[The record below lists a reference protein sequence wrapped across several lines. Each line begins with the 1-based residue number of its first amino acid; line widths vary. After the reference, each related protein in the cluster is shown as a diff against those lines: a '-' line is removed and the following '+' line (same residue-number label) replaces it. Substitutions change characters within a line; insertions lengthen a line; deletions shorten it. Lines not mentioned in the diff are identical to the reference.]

1 MAKNQHGKNSTNG
14 LNISNMKKIL
24 LVVVLLC
31 VGIVNAQK
39 EQVQKTIETFFEG
52 FHAKDTIKIKSTC
65 SSTMI
70 LQSISENTKGNK
82 LSDEKPAAFYKSIA
96 SIPADIKFE
105 ERILSYNIQVDG
117 SMAHVWTPYEFYVN
131 GKLSH
136 KGVNAF
142 TLYLD
147 GTTWKIIHLIDTRRK

>member
-1 MAKNQHGKNSTNG
+1 
-14 LNISNMKKIL
+14 MKKVV
-24 LVVVLLC
+24 LVVALLC
-31 VGIVNAQK
+31 VEIVNAQK
-39 EQVQKTIETFFEG
+39 EQVQKTIVTFFEG

-65 SSTMI
+65 SDTMI

-82 LSDEKPAAFYKSIA
+82 LSDETTSSFYKAIA

-136 KGVNAF
+136 KGVNSF

-147 GTTWKIIHLIDTRRK
+147 KTTWKIIHIIDTRRK

>member
-1 MAKNQHGKNSTNG
+1 
-14 LNISNMKKIL
+14 MKKVV
-24 LVVVLLC
+24 LVVALLC
-31 VGIVNAQK
+31 VEIVNAQK
-39 EQVQKTIETFFEG
+39 EQVQKTIVTFLEG
-52 FHAKDTIKIKSTC
+52 FHTKDTIKIKSTC
-65 SSTMI
+65 SDIMI

-82 LSDEKPAAFYKSIA
+82 LSDETTSSFYKAIA

-117 SMAHVWTPYEFYVN
+117 SMAHAWTPYEFYVN

-136 KGVNAF
+136 KGVNSF

-147 GTTWKIIHLIDTRRK
+147 KTTWKIIHIIDTRRK

>member
-1 MAKNQHGKNSTNG
+1 
-14 LNISNMKKIL
+14 MKKIL

-52 FHAKDTIKIKSTC
+52 FHAKDTVKIKSTC

-142 TLYLD
+142 TLYFD
-147 GTTWKIIHLIDTRRK
+147 GTTWKIIHVIDTRRK